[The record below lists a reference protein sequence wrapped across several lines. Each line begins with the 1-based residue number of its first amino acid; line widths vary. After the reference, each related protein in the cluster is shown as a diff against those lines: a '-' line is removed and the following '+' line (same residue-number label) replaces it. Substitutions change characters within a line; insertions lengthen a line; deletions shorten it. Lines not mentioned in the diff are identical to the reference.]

1 MRKIKLP
8 LEKKEIAKLKIGD
21 EVALNGIVYTARDQA
36 HRRIVKLM
44 KNGRPLP
51 FDLRGETIY
60 YTGPTP
66 PCDGAVIGTSTA
78 LSADGERSRTIGSC
92 GPTTS
97 ARMDKF
103 TPALLKGGLRG
114 MIGKGRRSEEIRRA
128 IKKYNAV
135 YFLALGGAGAL
146 LSGYVKSNELI
157 AFSDLGPEAIYRL
170 EVKNF
175 PVIVGIDTKGRDIY
189 EG

>member
-66 PCDGAVIGTSTA
+66 PCDGAV
-78 LSADGERSRTIGSC
+78 IGSC